1 MTNTPPAPK
10 TSTSAPTPE
19 SITHWVEGYLR
30 AWETNDSADIAALF
44 AEEGEYHESPYD
56 TDWIGRDEIVEGWQ
70 SRWDW
75 QQGGWTFEWS
85 ITSITGSTVVI
96 TGVGHYRKLG
106 NFDNVWTVTFD
117 DSGLATRFVML
128 NTEQN

>member
-1 MTNTPPAPK
+1 MTNPSPASE
-10 TSTSAPTPE
+10 STATTTTE
-19 SITHWVEGYLR
+19 SVTHWVDGYLR
-30 AWETNDSADIAALF
+30 AWATNDPADIAALF
-44 AEEGEYHESPYD
+44 AEEAEYHESPYD
-56 TDWIGRDEIVEGWQ
+56 TEWIGRDEIVEGWQ

-75 QQGGWTFEWS
+75 QQGGWTFEWT
-85 ITSITGSTVVI
+85 ITSITGPTVVI
-96 TGVGHYRKLG
+96 TGVGHYKKLG